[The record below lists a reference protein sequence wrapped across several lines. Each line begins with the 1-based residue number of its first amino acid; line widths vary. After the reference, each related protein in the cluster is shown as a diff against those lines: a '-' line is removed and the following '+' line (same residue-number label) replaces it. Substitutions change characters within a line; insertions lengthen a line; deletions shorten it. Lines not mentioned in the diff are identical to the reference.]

1 MSITGN
7 IKGTYGDPALAIK
20 LANVRIPF
28 GKHANTLLLDLP
40 MTYLDW
46 FDQQGW
52 PQGELGRLMRI
63 IHEIRLGG
71 MEHLFD
77 GIRDAPSKDGSN
89 RSGH

>member
-1 MSITGN
+1 
-7 IKGTYGDPALAIK
+7 
-20 LANVRIPF
+20 
-28 GKHANTLLLDLP
+28 
-40 MTYLDW
+40 
-46 FDQQGW
+46 
-52 PQGELGRLMRI
+52 LMRI